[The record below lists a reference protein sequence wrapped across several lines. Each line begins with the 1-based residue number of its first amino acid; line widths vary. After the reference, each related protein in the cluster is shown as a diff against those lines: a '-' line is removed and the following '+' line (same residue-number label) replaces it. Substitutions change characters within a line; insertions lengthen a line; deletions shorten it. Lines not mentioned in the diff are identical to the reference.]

1 MLLGM
6 NIIAFIGKKP
16 VENHTQGGTMKTI
29 FIGILALCSI
39 LLITGENLFADTPQ
53 VINYQGQ
60 LTGNSGEPLDTT
72 VSLTFAIYSDSTD
85 GSSLW
90 SEPHSAVD
98 VEAGIFSVILG
109 ETVPIDDS
117 VFSGENRW
125 LGIVVEGEI
134 ITPRTRLTSVP
145 YSHRVSALDGATGGK
160 IQGLLQI
167 TQDPSSRLI
176 DPQII
181 VGDPNINAPGI
192 LQVLDNTG
200 AVCIELD
207 GTSGINGRAII
218 GPGHWGSGYLSF
230 VAGSYNSA
238 SGDHSAI
245 GGGALNEAQDLFAT
259 VAGGD
264 SNFVVIGADHG
275 TIGGGQ
281 GNYVYGSFSFIG
293 GGSFNLMS
301 GQTST
306 IGGGMYNEIPAD
318 YATISGGYNNQAGV
332 QVGPT
337 ILGYYTAVGG
347 GADNLASG
355 DYSTIGGG
363 QLNEIISQFST
374 IGGGYDC
381 EAGGDYSTIG
391 GGIYNLAYGGY
402 STIAGGDSNTASGTG
417 STVAGGYKNTASFTY
432 ATVGGGQY
440 NTASTLNCTV
450 GGGAVN
456 VASGNCA
463 TVPGG
468 YADTAS
474 GHFSFAAGSKAKA
487 ADTCSF
493 VWADC
498 CDYPLNPGFSSQ
510 GDFTFNVRAVGGV
523 YIYSSCDLSTGVKLL
538 PGATSW
544 IPIVKSDSTL
554 KRVIGEVDS
563 REILEKLADLQIN
576 KWSYKS
582 QDPSVRHIG
591 PMAQDFYRLFGL
603 GDNEKNLP
611 IIDVGGI
618 ALAAIQELDRKTMEI
633 DKKTAEIDELR
644 QRVELLQQMVEKL
657 IVEKQ

>member
-1 MLLGM
+1 
-6 NIIAFIGKKP
+6 
-16 VENHTQGGTMKTI
+16 MKAI
-29 FIGILALCSI
+29 FIGILTLGSI
-39 LLITGENLFADTPQ
+39 LLFAGENLFADTPH

-60 LTGNSGEPLDTT
+60 LTDNSGEPLDTT
-72 VSLTFAIYSDSTD
+72 VSLTFAIYDDSTD

-90 SEPHSAVD
+90 SEPHAAVE

-109 ETVPIDDS
+109 ETVAINDS

-125 LGIVVEGEI
+125 LEINVGGEI

-145 YSHRVSALDGATGGK
+145 YSHRVSTVDGAAAGSIYGTLNVSADNEGARGPGNVQVGGP
-160 IQGLLQI
+160 
-167 TQDPSSRLI
+167 PSVTNNAGFIDIYDDAGNVAIMLDARL
-176 DPQII
+176 
-181 VGDPNINAPGI
+181 
-192 LQVLDNTG
+192 
-200 AVCIELD
+200 
-207 GTSGINGRAII
+207 GTDGRAII
-218 GPGHWGSGYLSF
+218 GLGHWGSGYLSF
-230 VAGSYNSA
+230 VAGSFNSA
-238 SGDHSAI
+238 SGDFSTI

-264 SNFVVIGADHG
+264 SNFVILGADHG

-281 GNYVYGSFSFIG
+281 GNYVYGSASFIG
-293 GGSFNLMS
+293 GGTFNLMS
-301 GQTST
+301 GQSST

-318 YATISGGYNNQAGV
+318 YAAISGGYNNQAGL
-332 QVGPT
+332 QVGSI
-337 ILGYYTAVGG
+337 ILGNYTAVGG
-347 GADNLASG
+347 GDNNQASG

-363 QLNEIISQFST
+363 QLNESNNQFST

-381 EAGGDYSTIG
+381 ETGGDYSSVG
-391 GGIYNLAYGGY
+391 GGIYNLANGGY

-417 STVAGGYKNTASFTY
+417 STVAGGFKNNASYIY
-432 ATVGGGQY
+432 ATVGGGQH

-450 GGGAVN
+450 GGGAIN
-456 VASGNCA
+456 KASGNCA

-487 ADTCSF
+487 SDSCSF

-523 YIYSSCDLSTGVKLL
+523 YIYSSCDLSTGVVLQ
-538 PGATSW
+538 PGWTNW
-544 IPIVKSDSTL
+544 QPIGPSDSTL
-554 KRVIGEVDS
+554 KNVYAEVNGD
-563 REILEKLADLQIN
+563 EILRKLADLEIN
-576 KWSYKS
+576 NWSYKS
-582 QDPSVRHIG
+582 QDPSVQHIG

-603 GDNEKNLP
+603 GDNEKVLP

-618 ALAAIQELDRKTMEI
+618 ALAAIQELDRKTMEL
-633 DKKTAEIDELR
+633 DQKTAEIDELR
-644 QRVELLQQMVEKL
+644 QRVEQLQQMVEKL
-657 IVEKQ
+657 ISEAQ